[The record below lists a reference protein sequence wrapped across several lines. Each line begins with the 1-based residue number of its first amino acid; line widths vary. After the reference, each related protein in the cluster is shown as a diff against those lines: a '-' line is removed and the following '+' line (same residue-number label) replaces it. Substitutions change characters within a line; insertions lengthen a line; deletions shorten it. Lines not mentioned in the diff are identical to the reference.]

1 MSRPKAKRC
10 PRCGQ
15 VKSAGQ
21 FYRRRH
27 GRRLSP
33 YCQPCT
39 RTASHEIGNRRRQDP
54 AAADQLRAVD
64 RGRQRRHRT
73 LDGPGPTGGDAACA
87 G

>member
-15 VKSAGQ
+15 VKPADQ

-39 RTASHEIGNRRRQDP
+39 RAAARAVRQRRRQDLT
-54 AAADQLRAVD
+54 AAERLRAVD
-64 RGRQRRHRT
+64 RARQRRRRALGSH
-73 LDGPGPTGGDAACA
+73 DPSGGGDAA
-87 G
+87 

>member
-15 VKSAGQ
+15 VKPAGQ
-21 FYRRRH
+21 FYRRHH

-39 RTASHEIGNRRRQDP
+39 RAASPEVRNRRRQDL
-54 AAADQLRAVD
+54 AAAERLRAVD
-64 RGRQRRHRT
+64 RARQRRHRA
-73 LDGPGPTGGDAACA
+73 LGQGPSGGDAA
-87 G
+87 

>member
-15 VKSAGQ
+15 VKPSGQ

-39 RTASHEIGNRRRQDP
+39 RAASRLARQRRRQDR
-54 AAADQLRAVD
+54 AAAEQLRAAD
-64 RGRQRRHRT
+64 RGRQRRHRH
-73 LDGPGPTGGDAACA
+73 LGGQDPTGGDAA
-87 G
+87 

>member
-15 VKSAGQ
+15 VKPADR

-39 RTASHEIGNRRRQDP
+39 QAASRKVRDRRRQDP
-54 AAADQLRAVD
+54 AAAERLRAVD
-64 RGRQRRHRT
+64 RARQRRHRT
-73 LDGPGPTGGDAACA
+73 LGGPGSTGGVA
-87 G
+87 

>member
-15 VKSAGQ
+15 VKPADR
-21 FYRRRH
+21 FYRRRG

-39 RTASHEIGNRRRQDP
+39 RTGSRLARQRRRQNL
-54 AAADQLRAVD
+54 ATAERLRAADRA
-64 RGRQRRHRT
+64 RQRRHRT
-73 LDGPGPTGGDAACA
+73 LGGPGPSGGDAA
-87 G
+87 